1 MKKNASN
8 IPLQVSKG
16 CIIASI
22 QVDLTEDVNSAFR
35 TEILEYIRENG
46 ATGVIL
52 DVSGVDIMDL
62 DDFESLRKTLNMV
75 EVMGAKPV
83 LAGLKPGVVSSLIEL
98 GAETQGIHA
107 AFNLDEAFLLL
118 DELRAS
124 TQNQKQ

>member
-1 MKKNASN
+1 MNNSSKKTISN

-16 CIIASI
+16 CVIASI
-22 QVDLTEDVNSAFR
+22 QVDLTEEVSKAFR
-35 TEILEYIRENG
+35 VELLEYIRENG

-62 DDFESLRKTLNMV
+62 DDFISLKNTLSMV

-83 LAGLKPGVVSSLIEL
+83 LAGLKPGVVVSLIEL
-98 GAETQGIHA
+98 GAETQDIHA

-118 DELRAS
+118 DELRAE
-124 TQNQKQ
+124 